1 MTEWTSDFTGSFHN
15 YLSPGCRIC
24 HQGAS
29 LVLFVTG
36 LCDRTCFYCPL
47 SEARKGKDLVFANEQ
62 KVKGIEGILEEGRAI
77 GALGTGIT
85 GGEPLLKKDF
95 VVECM
100 KALKREF
107 GEDHHIHLYTGSRPG
122 PSTLKALRRA
132 GLDEI
137 RIHPPLEDWNDLR
150 WLGPVLAEA
159 KHQGLEAG
167 VEIPALGPA
176 PGIRSA
182 IQKTGAFLNLNELEF
197 SETNQKALKEIGFEA
212 KDLSCGA
219 IGSEETAR
227 EHFMN
232 SELKVHYCSSKFKD
246 AIQLRERL
254 KRRADRTSR
263 PFDTPTEDGTIIYG
277 TITPSDL
284 NIALEMLNRLG
295 VPPEMYL
302 ICGKKVEIAGW
313 ILEDISEKLKKVGC
327 ELALVERYPL
337 NNGFVVEV
345 IPL

>member
-1 MTEWTSDFTGSFHN
+1 
-15 YLSPGCRIC
+15 
-24 HQGAS
+24 

-47 SEARKGKDLVFANEQ
+47 SEARKGIDQVFANEQ
-62 KVKGIEGILEEGRAI
+62 KVRGIEGTLEEGRAI

-100 KALKREF
+100 KALKCEF

-122 PSTLKALRRA
+122 PSTLKTLRRA

-150 WLGPVLAEA
+150 WLGSILAEA

-176 PGIRSA
+176 PGILLA

-219 IGSEETAR
+219 IGSEEIVR
-227 EHFMN
+227 EYFMDP
-232 SELKVHYCSSKFKD
+232 ELKVHYCSSKFKD

-277 TITPSDL
+277 TITPLDL
-284 NIALEMLNRLG
+284 NIALDVLN
-295 VPPEMYL
+295 
-302 ICGKKVEIAGW
+302 
-313 ILEDISEKLKKVGC
+313 
-327 ELALVERYPL
+327 
-337 NNGFVVEV
+337 
-345 IPL
+345 